1 MDQSGT
7 YLEKMK
13 KAQEQAKQQSVPAQP
28 QGQPLE
34 VTVGAKPTAG
44 EIYLEK
50 KRKADAVSKFM
61 KEMRA
66 QEAAKA
72 PPEPSMAKAIGSG
85 AQQMALS
92 VPGMFG
98 DIPMGLGSVGSAI
111 PTYAVP
117 YAFEKAGFPF
127 SEETKK
133 GLEGGREKFLSGLSA
148 ISPPTT
154 EEYMKAAEPY
164 AKKIFGVGPM
174 YEPQTPA
181 EAIAQTAIGVGG
193 TALMGRP
200 TGAVRRTATGI
211 IGAGTSEGAGQLV
224 ESTDYANAA
233 PYVRFGTLAASPLIL
248 EKFPMPQASTI
259 TSGALR
265 PTAAARKNIAE
276 GVGSFGEKSAVMAHR
291 MSRGKNVSDVAAQMP
306 DRIRDFNQSIT
317 GIGRDTGEYQAL
329 LERIGKTERT
339 RVFDLARGNPNAD
352 SIDISGMGDLQNHP
366 IFQDAEAAARKNA
379 INDPYNQTVMPHTI
393 PAQPS
398 RTLHSP
404 TYGLYTLPATPQQQI
419 NGNLSFYQGMKEEL
433 DGIIERAN
441 SGPNRDW
448 RTAQKAQEIKNRL
461 IDEID
466 YQVPEYRPALN
477 ESRLT
482 YEMVDAP
489 EAGYNFA
496 TKYKGLTDYDFKT
509 SFDNYTNDQKNAFRV
524 GFLNRLE
531 ESLINGEQGAF
542 NLFIKNPAF
551 QKKVEHV
558 FGPEIAGEIRAKY
571 LSEAMIQR
579 AAKIDQAASSAEAVS
594 KFEKRMGPVTRAIV
608 SGSAAT
614 GIAYGA
620 MELANQAFMF
630 DFLKNSGVGPIPAMI
645 GATYVVAKLGGQ
657 LALNAAE
664 KRIANKMVQ
673 LISNNNPSDYAK
685 INRLIDRNPSLYPK
699 VMTLLEAART
709 GTELYGM
716 PKEERPA
723 ALPAETLDQTYERLV
738 KEGKIQP
745 VRATGGRVGRANG
758 GRIEI
763 QQGVRALMRA
773 MENAK
778 KSVTKSTENLLQM
791 PDEHIA
797 KALDVAKRNI

>member
-34 VTVGAKPTAG
+34 VTVGAKPTAA
-44 EIYLEK
+44 ETYLDK
-50 KRKADAVSKFM
+50 KRKAEAVSKFM
-61 KEMRA
+61 GEMRA
-66 QEAAKA
+66 QQAEKGK
-72 PPEPSMAKAIGSG
+72 PEPSMAKAIGSG
-85 AQQMALS
+85 AQQLALS

-98 DIPMGLGSVGSAI
+98 DIPMGLGSAGSAI
-111 PTYAVP
+111 STYAVP

-133 GLEGGREKFLSGLSA
+133 GLEGGREKFLKGLSA

-164 AKKIFGVGPM
+164 AQKIFGVGPM
-174 YEPQTPA
+174 YEPVTPA
-181 EAIAQTAIGVGG
+181 ESIAQTSIGVGG
-193 TALMGRP
+193 AALIGRP
-200 TGAVRRTATGI
+200 TAGTLRRGATGV
-211 IGAGTSEGAGQLV
+211 IGAGTSEAAGQLV

-259 TSGALR
+259 ASGALR

-317 GIGRDTGEYQAL
+317 GVGRDTGEYQAL
-329 LERIGKTERT
+329 LERVGKTERT

-393 PAQPS
+393 PGQPS
-398 RTLHSP
+398 QTLHSP
-404 TYGLYTLPATPQQQI
+404 THGLYTLPATPQQQI

-433 DGIIERAN
+433 DGIIKRAN
-441 SGPNRDW
+441 SAQDW

-496 TKYKGLTDYDFKT
+496 TKYKALKDYDFKT
-509 SFDNYTNDQKNAFRV
+509 SFDNYTDDQQNAFRV

-571 LSEAMIQR
+571 LSEAMLQR
-579 AAKIDQAASSAEAVS
+579 AAKIDQAASSAEAVN
-594 KFEKRMGPVTRAIV
+594 KFEKRMGPVARAVV

-620 MELANQAFMF
+620 MELANQAFML

-645 GATYVVAKLGGQ
+645 GATYVVGKLGGQ
-657 LALNAAE
+657 IALNAAE

-673 LISNNNPSDYAK
+673 LISNNNPADYAK
-685 INRLIDRNPSLYPK
+685 INRLIDKHPDVYPK

-723 ALPAETLDQTYERLV
+723 ALPPETLDQTYDRLV

-745 VRATGGRVGRANG
+745 VRANGGRVARADG
-758 GRIEI
+758 GRIDV
-763 QQGVRALMRA
+763 QRGVRALMKA
-773 MENAK
+773 VEDAK
-778 KSVTKSTENLLQM
+778 KSVTKSTESLLEL
-791 PDEHIA
+791 PDEHVA
-797 KALDVAKRNI
+797 QTLDAAKRHI

>member
-34 VTVGAKPTAG
+34 VTVSKPTAG

-50 KRKADAVSKFM
+50 KRKADAVSNFM

-98 DIPMGLGSVGSAI
+98 DIPMGLGSAGSAI

-164 AKKIFGVGPM
+164 AQKIFGVGPM
-174 YEPQTPA
+174 YQPA
-181 EAIAQTAIGVGG
+181 NAKEAIAQTAIGVGG

-200 TGAVRRTATGI
+200 TGMLRRGATGV
-211 IGAGTSEGAGQLV
+211 IGAGTSEAAGQLV

-233 PYVRFGTLAASPLIL
+233 PYVRFGTLAASPYAF

-259 TSGALR
+259 AGGLAT
-265 PTAAARKNIAE
+265 PTAAAAARKNIAE

-306 DRIRDFNQSIT
+306 DRIREFNQNIT
-317 GIGRDTGEYQAL
+317 GIIPNSAEYADL
-329 LERIGKTERT
+329 LERAGKVERD
-339 RVFDLARGNPNAD
+339 RVFGIARANPNSNA
-352 SIDISGMGDLQNHP
+352 IDISGMGNLQSHP
-366 IFQDAEAAARKNA
+366 LFKEAEAAARQNA
-379 INDPYNQTVMPHTI
+379 VN
-393 PAQPS
+393 A
-398 RTLHSP
+398 P
-404 TYGLYTLPATPQQQI
+404 TYDIIPPSVSGGQTKTNIGVGGAQYQTQTPQTFTP
-419 NGNLSFYQGMKEEL
+419 GNLNYYQQVKEEL
-433 DGIIERAN
+433 DVMIKKANANGDYTRAR
-441 SGPNRDW
+441 G
-448 RTAQKAQEIKNRL
+448 AQQLKDEL
-461 IDEID
+461 INTID
-466 YQVPEYRPALN
+466 PQVPEYRDALST
-477 ESRLT
+477 SRLT
-482 YEMVDAP
+482 YGMENAP
-489 EAGYNFA
+489 EAGAAFA
-496 TKYKGLTDYDFKT
+496 GRYKTFSDNEFKK
-509 SFDNYTNDQKNAFRV
+509 SFDNYTPEEADAFRV
-524 GFLNRLE
+524 GFLGRLE
-531 ESLINGEQGAF
+531 ESLINGDQGAF

-579 AAKIDQAASSAEAVS
+579 AAKIDQAASSVEAVN
-594 KFEKRMGPVTRAIV
+594 KFEKSMGSLKRLGLTGA
-608 SGSAAT
+608 AAT
-614 GIAYGA
+614 GITYGA
-620 MELANQAFMF
+620 MELANQAFML
-630 DFLKNSGVGPIPAMI
+630 DFLKNSGVGAIPAMI
-645 GATYVVAKLGGQ
+645 GATYVVGKLGGQ
-657 LALNAAE
+657 IALNAAE

-673 LISNNNPSDYAK
+673 LISDNKPSDYAK
-685 INRLIDRNPSLYPK
+685 INRLIDKHPDVYPK
-699 VMTLLEAART
+699 MMVLLEAART

-723 ALPAETLDQTYERLV
+723 ALPPETLDQTYDRLV

-745 VRATGGRVGRANG
+745 QRAAGGRVARASG

-763 QQGVRALMRA
+763 LRGVRALMQA
-773 MENAK
+773 AENAK
-778 KSVTKSTENLLQM
+778 KSISKSTETLLEQ

-797 KALDVAKRNI
+797 QALHVAKKNI